1 MSSKISPLASIEP
14 RLRTLLPAD
23 LYANAWVDPSFE
35 TLTRVFEH
43 LRTLQRILRDYVPRN
58 VSELAVHPGIT
69 RYEWQAGTLMFAD
82 LAGFTRIVEA
92 NAAAGNEG
100 AQVLL
105 QVLNAYFAQMIEV
118 ISKSGGDLLEF
129 TGDALLVQFP
139 AEKNHGDTIRA
150 VRAGLRMQRAMTRFA
165 RIETPQGIFSFQI
178 RIGIHAGRFLT
189 ADIGTPLR
197 MEHVLLGHAVSQTKQ
212 TEGDGQVSRVCLTLF
227 ARDRTQNQ
235 FRYEPW
241 KPGYCLVVDD
251 LTNEQLGEY
260 DLIPPSRRPASQVLM
275 DRSIETLVAEIENA
289 VSRIEPLASYLSM
302 DVLDLIVES
311 AARRKIQPAFV
322 TPTVIF
328 VNLIGLD
335 TALERAEPSAEAS
348 LVAFFSQAVALIN
361 ATVEARGGVLK
372 KVTYHLD
379 GSDMVIYFGVP
390 NSHTDDPLRAA
401 HAALAIRDIIQRLKP
416 PTISGQPITPS
427 CQIGMARGPAFAGE
441 IGEPHG
447 RREFNVLGDTV
458 NTAARLM
465 HRAGSNQIVMT
476 EKVQQEIVT
485 HFECQSLGSVSLK
498 GKTAPVSIFA
508 LLKPIDPQPS
518 ITEHGKIKT

>member
-1 MSSKISPLASIEP
+1 MLPQLSPLAQIEP
-14 RLRTLLPAD
+14 RLRTLLSAD
-23 LYANAWVDPSFE
+23 LYATAWVDPSLD

-43 LRTLQRILRDYVPRN
+43 LRTLQRILHDYVPRR
-58 VSELAVHPGIT
+58 VSGVPVIPGRI
-69 RYEWQAGTLMFAD
+69 RYEWQEGTLMFAD

-92 NAAAGNEG
+92 NAATGNEG

-139 AEKNHGDTIRA
+139 AEKDYNDTVHAI
-150 VRAGLRMQRAMTRFA
+150 RAGLRMQRAMARFA
-165 RIETPQGIFSFQI
+165 TIETPQGTYSLQI
-178 RIGIHAGRFLT
+178 RVGIHAGRFLT

-197 MEHVLLGHAVSQTKQ
+197 MEHVLLGNAVANTKQ
-212 TEGDGQVSRVCLTLF
+212 TEANGQPGRVCLTLS
-227 ARDRTQNQ
+227 ASDRAQNQ
-235 FRYEPW
+235 FRFESW
-241 KPGYCLVVDD
+241 KPDYCLVVDD
-251 LTNEQLGEY
+251 LTDQQLGEY
-260 DLIPPSRRPASQVLM
+260 DLTTPSRRPASQVLM
-275 DRSIETLVAEIENA
+275 DRSIESLVAEIENA
-289 VSRIEPLASYLSM
+289 VSRIEPLASYLSS

-311 AARRKIQPAFV
+311 AAHRKIQPAFV
-322 TPTVIF
+322 TATVIF

-335 TALERAEPSAEAS
+335 KDLYHAEPSEEAG
-348 LVAFFSQAVALIN
+348 LVAFFSHAVALIN

-390 NSHTDDPLRAA
+390 NSHTDDSLRAA
-401 HAALAIRDIIQRLKP
+401 NAALAIRSIIARLTP
-416 PTISGQPITPS
+416 PNVNGRLVALR
-427 CQIGMARGPAFAGE
+427 CKIGMARGPAFAGE

-465 HRAGSNQIVMT
+465 LRADANQIVIT
-476 EKVQQEIVT
+476 EAVHQEIT
-485 HFECQSLGSVSLK
+485 SRFECESLGSVALK
-498 GKTAPVSIFA
+498 GKTTPVSIFS
-508 LLKPIDPQPS
+508 LIKPIDSKPS
-518 ITEHGKIKT
+518 QKYNG